1 MVTVILM
8 REKEQVVLDY
18 HGTVQDLLPQVG
30 YSIET
35 AVVLKNG
42 TPVEESERVGDDDE
56 LKIIP
61 VVSGG

>member
-1 MVTVILM
+1 MT
-8 REKEQVVLDY
+8 LDY
-18 HGTVQDLLPQVG
+18 RGTVQGLLPQVG

-42 TPVEESERVGDDDE
+42 TPVEESELVGDDDE
-56 LKIIP
+56 LRIIP

>member
-8 REKEQVVLDY
+8 REKEQVVLNY

-42 TPVEESERVGDDDE
+42 TPVEESELVGDDDE

>member
-8 REKEQVVLDY
+8 REKEQVALDY

-42 TPVEESERVGDDDE
+42 TPVEESELVGDDDE

>member
-8 REKEQVVLDY
+8 REKEQMTLDY
-18 HGTVQDLLPQVG
+18 CGTVQDLLPQVG

-42 TPVEESERVGDDDE
+42 TPVEESELVGADDE